1 MLGRWNHQR
10 ARLRPPESRHSQPAR
25 APRAVPR
32 AGATTPPGQACRG
45 PGGSERSPC
54 EARPVA
60 RRSGCGPAS
69 PARPAAPPRVRD
81 SPAGRVGL
89 RRPWVL
95 HGFPEAPPCLVL
107 GGEGGPPGRKP
118 LLKWGP
124 SPVVRGGPPRLQG
137 APRTGLP
144 TGPGPHAAR
153 HFSSLRRADCWPL
166 SVQGP
171 CTPGP
176 GRDCRPPAP
185 LSETRG
191 GTQAAGAPTPPS
203 TRPAGG
209 LGTHTESSRAL

>member
-1 MLGRWNHQR
+1 MVPLRGPSRGQTV
-10 ARLRPPESRHSQPAR
+10 RLWTRKPRPPGSPSACPRLSCGGCGATSPVGAAR
-25 APRAVPR
+25 VPR
-32 AGATTPPGQACRG
+32 
-45 PGGSERSPC
+45 
-54 EARPVA
+54 
-60 RRSGCGPAS
+60 S
-69 PARPAAPPRVRD
+69 PALPGAW
-81 SPAGRVGL
+81 GR
-89 RRPWVL
+89 RR
-95 HGFPEAPPCLVL
+95 
-107 GGEGGPPGRKP
+107 PPGRKP
-118 LLKWGP
+118 LLKRGP
-124 SPVVRGGPPRLQG
+124 SPVVGGGPPRLQG

-166 SVQGP
+166 GVQGP

-191 GTQAAGAPTPPS
+191 GAQAGTQAAGAPTPPS